1 LLLTQELTFVHFFG
15 LFILALCLNAVAL
28 FCAGVEARDVLSKTS
43 LPVKT
48 LAQIW

>member
-1 LLLTQELTFVHFFG
+1 MFY
-15 LFILALCLNAVAL
+15 
-28 FCAGVEARDVLSKTS
+28 AGVEARDVLSKTS